1 MFTGGPMS
9 DTRDLEEMVTR
20 LVLEYAQDVP
30 AGPRPLDP
38 ALTLRGDLA
47 VDSLSLVSL
56 MVRLGE
62 EFGVLDL
69 EEWGAELERLETIS
83 NLTDFARALQRSQG
97 QNQRTGTD

>member
-1 MFTGGPMS
+1 MGTE
-9 DTRDLEEMVTR
+9 LEEMVTR

-38 ALTLRGDLA
+38 ALSLRGDLA

-62 EFGVLDL
+62 EFGVMDL
-69 EEWGAELERLETIS
+69 EEWGAELQTLQTVGD
-83 NLTDFARALQRSQG
+83 LVDFGRALERSRG
-97 QNQRTGTD
+97 SKLTGT

>member
-1 MFTGGPMS
+1 MGTLQHEPL
-9 DTRDLEEMVTR
+9 DEKVTR

-38 ALTLRGDLA
+38 ALSLRGDLA

-69 EEWGAELERLETIS
+69 EEWGAELA
-83 NLTDFARALQRSQG
+83 NLQTVGDLVGFGKALQRSQET
-97 QNQRTGTD
+97 NSLTGT